1 MVQHRQ
7 IDEEELLFGLTRV
20 SVRRRGQELSQSLG
34 EVQRIESAYR
44 LVQSLQ
50 GLIERVDAL

>member
-7 IDEEELLFGLTRV
+7 IDEEELRFGLTRV

-50 GLIERVDAL
+50 GLLERVGAL

>member
-7 IDEEELLFGLTRV
+7 IDEEELRFGLTRV

-34 EVQRIESAYR
+34 EVRRIESAYR